1 MTTNIGT
8 MDRVLRLILGI
19 VLLVA
24 PFVGGMAIFDSTAA
38 IAVSVIAGIILI
50 ATSAMKFCPLY
61 RIFGIRTCQL

>member
-61 RIFGIRTCQL
+61 RVFGIRTCQL